1 MIARNALWNLAGFG
15 LPLFVAVACIPP
27 LIHALGAPRF
37 GLLTLLWAV
46 INYFGLFDM
55 GLGRALTHRLSAAMG
70 AGREEEVGPV
80 ARDGLSLLVGLGVV
94 AGIVLWVSA
103 PFGVALLAHEGD
115 PSEAVAA
122 VRGIA
127 WAMPFVLLTSGLRGV
142 MEARGAFMP
151 INVVRLATGVAT
163 VLAPLLV
170 VQAGWNDLAV
180 VAWVLGAL
188 RAVGCLA
195 YAACVARLLPG
206 GLALDAAR
214 PGRER
219 LGQLLRTGGWM
230 TVANVIGPLMG
241 YLDRFVIGAVGSMSA
256 VAWYVTPQEIVSRL
270 LIVPVSLA
278 SVLFPRLSELHAST
292 GERLAAWPLERLAIG
307 VLYVALMP
315 VTLVLGVFAHPIL
328 DRWVGPVFAREGS
341 TAMLILCAGVLGNAL
356 AHVPFASIQAR
367 GNARATALLQ
377 MIELPLYVAGLWALV
392 SLWGVVGAA
401 LAWTARILFDF
412 GALWIMARPQQVPA
426 QDQAGDRIG
435 LLVAALTLSAFACAA
450 FAPPS
455 WSAAASLSI
464 GAVAW
469 VMAALRLRGDVP
481 SLVAARKAAG
491 LPR

>member
-15 LPLFVAVACIPP
+15 LPLLVAVACIPP
-27 LIHALGAPRF
+27 LIHVLGAPRF

-70 AGREEEVGPV
+70 SGREEEVGPV
-80 ARDGLSLLVGLGVV
+80 ARDGLSLMVGLGVV

-115 PSEAVAA
+115 PAEAVAA
-122 VRGIA
+122 VRAIA

-142 MEARGAFMP
+142 MEARGAFRP
-151 INVVRLATGVAT
+151 INVVRLVTGVAA
-163 VLAPLLV
+163 VLAPLVV
-170 VQAGWNDLAV
+170 VQAGWNDLGV

-188 RAVGCLA
+188 RVFGCLA
-195 YAACVARLLPG
+195 YAACVARMLPG

-214 PGRER
+214 PGGER
-219 LGQLLRTGGWM
+219 LGELLRTGGWM
-230 TVANVIGPLMG
+230 TVANIIGPLMG

-278 SVLFPRLSELHAST
+278 SVLFPRLSELHANS
-292 GERLAAWPLERLAIG
+292 GERTATWPLERLAFC
-307 VLYVALMP
+307 VLFVALMP

-328 DRWVGPVFAREGS
+328 ERWVGPEFAREGS
-341 TAMLILCAGVLGNAL
+341 TAMLVLCAGVLANSL

-377 MIELPLYVAGLWALV
+377 MVELPLYVAGLWVLT
-392 SLWGVVGAA
+392 SMWGVVGAA
-401 LAWTARILFDF
+401 LAWTTRIVVDLA
-412 GALWIMARPQQVPA
+412 ALWIMARPSEVPA
-426 QDQAGDRIG
+426 RDRAGDAVG
-435 LLVAALTLSAFACAA
+435 LAVAALTLAAFACAGLA
-450 FAPPS
+450 SPS
-455 WSAAASLSI
+455 WAVAGSLTI

-481 SLVAARKAAG
+481 RLVSGRKADG

>member
-15 LPLFVAVACIPP
+15 LPLFVAVACIPL
-27 LIHALGAPRF
+27 LIDALGAPRF

-70 AGREEEVGPV
+70 SGREEEVGPV
-80 ARDGLSLLVGLGVV
+80 ARDGLTLLVGLGVLT
-94 AGIVLWVSA
+94 GIVLWVLA
-103 PFGVALLAHEGD
+103 PRGVALLAHEGD
-115 PSEAVAA
+115 PLEAVSA
-122 VRGIA
+122 VRA
-127 WAMPFVLLTSGLRGV
+127 LAFVMPFVLLTSGLRGV

-170 VQAGWNDLAV
+170 VQAGWNDLV
-180 VAWVLGAL
+180 VIAWTLGAV
-188 RAVGCLA
+188 RVFGCFA
-195 YAACVARLLPG
+195 YAWCVGRMLPGALALVAPRPGGARLGP
-206 GLALDAAR
+206 
-214 PGRER
+214 
-219 LGQLLRTGGWM
+219 LLRTGGWM

-278 SVLFPRLSELHAST
+278 SVLFPRLSELHASS
-292 GERLAAWPLERLAIG
+292 GERMAAWPIERLAVG
-307 VLYVALMP
+307 VLFIALMP
-315 VTLVLGVFAHPIL
+315 VTLVLGVFAYPIL

-341 TAMLILCAGVLGNAL
+341 AAMLILCAGVLANSI

-377 MIELPLYVAGLWALV
+377 MVELPLYVAGLWMLA

-401 LAWTARILFDF
+401 FAWTTRIVVDLV
-412 GALWIMARPQQVPA
+412 ALWLLARPREATP
-426 QDQAGDRIG
+426 QDRAGDG
-435 LLVAALTLSAFACAA
+435 VALLVAALTLAAFLCAA
-450 FAPPS
+450 FAPPA
-455 WSAAASLSI
+455 WAVAGSLSI

-469 VMAALRLRGDVP
+469 VLAAMRLRGDAP
-481 SLVAARKAAG
+481 RLIAARRADG
-491 LPR
+491 LRR

>member
-70 AGREEEVGPV
+70 SGREEEIAPV
-80 ARDGLSLLVGLGVV
+80 ARDGLTLLAALGMV
-94 AGIVLWVSA
+94 AGIVLWVAA
-103 PFGVALLAHEGD
+103 PYGVALLALEGS
-115 PSEAVAA
+115 PAEAVGAL
-122 VRGIA
+122 RSLA

-142 MEARGAFMP
+142 MEARGAFVP
-151 INVVRLATGVAT
+151 INIVRLATGVAT

-170 VQAGWNDLAV
+170 VQAGWNDLVV
-180 VAWVLGAL
+180 VAWTLGAL
-188 RAVGCLA
+188 RGLGCLA
-195 YAACVARLLPG
+195 YAWCVGRMLPGALAATRPRGARLGP
-206 GLALDAAR
+206 
-214 PGRER
+214 
-219 LGQLLRTGGWM
+219 LLRTGGWM
-230 TVANVIGPLMG
+230 TVANIIGPLMG

-292 GERLAAWPLERLAIG
+292 GERMVAWPLERLALG
-307 VLYVALMP
+307 VLFVALQP
-315 VTLVLGVFAHPIL
+315 VTLVLGTFAHPIL
-328 DRWVGPVFAREGS
+328 ERWVGPEFAREGS
-341 TAMLILCAGVLGNAL
+341 TAMLILCAGVLANGL

-377 MIELPLYVAGLWALV
+377 MIELPIYVAAMWMLA

-401 LAWTARILFDF
+401 LAWTARILVDLA
-412 GALWIMARPQQVPA
+412 ALWLMARPDEVSPA
-426 QDQAGDRIG
+426 DRAGDSVALVVG
-435 LLVAALTLSAFACAA
+435 LLTLAAFGCAA

-455 WSAAASLSI
+455 WAAAGSLAI
-464 GAVAW
+464 GALAW
-469 VMAALRLRGDVP
+469 VMAAMRLRGDVP
-481 SLVAARKAAG
+481 RLVAARKADG